1 MDSVRDNMIM
11 DEVASDLDVF
21 SAPMVHHILSALEGT
36 GVVSIVRI

>member
-1 MDSVRDNMIM
+1 MMM

-21 SAPMVHHILSALEGT
+21 TGPMVHHILSVLDGT